1 MRITSWNILHGQ
13 SLNPAESA
21 DFSAVAASLS
31 SDVLALQ
38 ELDMNLERSGGTNQ
52 VADIAKA
59 MGAVAWGFAPTVHG
73 TPGFSWRKLTS
84 FETRVIT
91 YKEEEAAELYGVG
104 IASKIPVQHWLR
116 CELGK
121 AWIGL
126 PLLIAN
132 EKGKVAPF
140 YVKDEPRV
148 AIAAVLENGW
158 TVINTHLSFVPFV
171 NAFQLMKVTRWA
183 KKIEKDYQT
192 KVVLLGDFNL
202 PWGLPTRITRWKRAT
217 KTLSY
222 PSWKPAI
229 SFDYILLR
237 DREIELA
244 TETIHE
250 SVAISDHRPISIEIG
265 SIEIGSIEI

>member
-13 SLNPAESA
+13 SLNPAEKT
-21 DFSAVAASLS
+21 DFSAVAASLE

-38 ELDMNLERSGGTNQ
+38 EIDMNLERSGVTNQ
-52 VADIAKA
+52 VADIAQA
-59 MGAVAWGFAPTVHG
+59 MGAAAWGFAPTLHG
-73 TPGFSWRKLTS
+73 TPGFSWRALTAN
-84 FETRVIT
+84 ETRVIT
-91 YKEEEAAELYGVG
+91 YAEEEGAQLYGVG

-116 CELGK
+116 YELGK

-171 NAFQLMKVTRWA
+171 NAFQLLKLTRWT
-183 KKIEKDYQT
+183 KKIEKEYQT
-192 KVVLLGDFNL
+192 KVILLGDFNL
-202 PWGLPTRITRWKRAT
+202 PWSLPTRITRWKRAT
-217 KTLSY
+217 QTLSY

-237 DREIELA
+237 NSEIDRS

-250 SVAISDHRPISIEIG
+250 SVAISDHRPISIEIR
-265 SIEIGSIEI
+265 SI

>member
-21 DFSAVAASLS
+21 DYSAVAASLS

-38 ELDMNLERSGGTNQ
+38 ELDMNLERSDGINQ
-52 VADIAKA
+52 VAEIATA
-59 MGAVAWGFAPTVHG
+59 MGAFAWGFAPCLRG

-84 FETRVIT
+84 SEKRVIT
-91 YKEEEAAELYGVG
+91 YAEEEATELYGVG

-116 CELGK
+116 YELGK

-126 PLLIAN
+126 PLLVAN

-171 NAFQLMKVTRWA
+171 NAFQLIKLTRWA
-183 KKIEKDYQT
+183 KKIEKKYQT
-192 KVVLLGDFNL
+192 KVILLGDFNL
-202 PWGLPTRITRWKRAT
+202 PWGLPTRFTRWKRAT
-217 KTLSY
+217 NTLSY

-237 DREIELA
+237 GTEIEMA
-244 TETIHE
+244 RETIHG

-265 SIEIGSIEI
+265 PIEL

>member
-13 SLNPAESA
+13 SLNPAEKA
-21 DFSAVAASLS
+21 DFSAVAASLA

-38 ELDMNLERSGGTNQ
+38 EIDMNLERSGGTNQ
-52 VADIAKA
+52 VAEIADA
-59 MGAVAWGFAPTVHG
+59 MGAVAWGFAPTLHG

-84 FETRVIT
+84 SESRVIT
-91 YKEEEAAELYGVG
+91 YKEEEATQLYGVG

-116 CELGK
+116 YELGK

-148 AIAAVLENGW
+148 AIAAVLNNGW
-158 TVINTHLSFVPFV
+158 ALINTHLSFVPFV
-171 NAFQLMKVTRWA
+171 NAFQLMKLTRWA
-183 KKIEKDYQT
+183 KKLEKDYQT
-192 KVVLLGDFNL
+192 KVILLGDFNL
-202 PWGLPTRITRWKRAT
+202 PWGLPTRITRWNRAT
-217 KTLSY
+217 QALSY

-237 DREIELA
+237 SAEINSAVEVA
-244 TETIHE
+244 HE
-250 SVAISDHRPISIEIG
+250 QVAISDHRPISIEI
-265 SIEIGSIEI
+265 